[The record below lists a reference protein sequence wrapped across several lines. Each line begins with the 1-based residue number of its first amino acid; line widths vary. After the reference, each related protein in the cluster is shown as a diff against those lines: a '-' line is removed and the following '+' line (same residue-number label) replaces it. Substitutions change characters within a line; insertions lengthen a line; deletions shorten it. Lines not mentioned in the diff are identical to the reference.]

1 MEANERLRHMSQT
14 DALTGLA
21 NRRHYISR
29 SESRKCS
36 STPSGLAEPFTCVM
50 CDLDRFKTV
59 NDTYGHQ
66 AGDAVL
72 KQLARILKHEAR
84 EIDHVGRFGGEEF
97 MLLLPGT
104 VLDAAVTFAERVR
117 KAIEGNTFTFEGGS
131 IQRTAS
137 FGVAAWPHP
146 KIGDSDELVRA
157 ADESLYVAKESGR
170 NRVVRFDSDVFKRT
184 RFARAP
190 LRRATRTR

>member
-1 MEANERLRHMSQT
+1 
-14 DALTGLA
+14 
-21 NRRHYISR
+21 
-29 SESRKCS
+29 
-36 STPSGLAEPFTCVM
+36 M

-84 EIDHVGRFGGEEF
+84 EIDHVGRYGGEEF

-104 VLDAAVTFAERVR
+104 VIDPAITFADRVR
-117 KAIEGNTFTFEGGS
+117 KAIEAHTFTFDGGS

-146 KIGDSDELVRA
+146 KIRDCDALVRA

-170 NRVVRFDSDVFKRT
+170 NRVVRFDSNVFNEHVTPERHSGE
-184 RFARAP
+184 RLEPADLRA
-190 LRRATRTR
+190 